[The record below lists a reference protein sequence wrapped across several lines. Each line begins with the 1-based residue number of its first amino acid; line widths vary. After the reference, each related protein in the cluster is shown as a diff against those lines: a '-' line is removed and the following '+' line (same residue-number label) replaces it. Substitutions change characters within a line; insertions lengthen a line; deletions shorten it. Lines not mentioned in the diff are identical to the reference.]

1 MPEPLLVDKMFI
13 DKMPEIIIA
22 DIEEK
27 SKHLKAEQCKD
38 AKHKKGFEELTD
50 MAELTWRNH
59 WENLDQL
66 LLYGQESKLMIYLR
80 LLK

>member
-1 MPEPLLVDKMFI
+1 MPEPLLVGKMFI

-27 SKHLKAEQCKD
+27 SKHFKAEQCKD

-50 MAELTWRNH
+50 MAELTRRNH
-59 WENLDQL
+59 W
-66 LLYGQESKLMIYLR
+66 GKS
-80 LLK
+80 